1 MTARRSGDDTPV
13 VSLVS
18 WLVLALVI
26 EKASYGYEIGARY
39 RRRFGFFLPRNKLYG
54 VDPVWWTG

>member
-1 MTARRSGDDTPV
+1 
-13 VSLVS
+13 
-18 WLVLALVI
+18 VLALVI